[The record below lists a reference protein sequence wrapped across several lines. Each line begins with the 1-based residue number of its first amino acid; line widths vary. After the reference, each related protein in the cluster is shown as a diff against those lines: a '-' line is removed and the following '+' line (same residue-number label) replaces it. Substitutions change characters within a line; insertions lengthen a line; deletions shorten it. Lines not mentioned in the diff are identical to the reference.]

1 MIALRRGFS
10 RLARHDQKLRE
21 NFQLE
26 RGARP
31 VLPELAHV
39 LRGLPA
45 EWIRLRPESRRQNCP
60 DIPEDVGTSRFA
72 NGGGRT
78 AHIPIRDNAIGSR
91 ARRIEEIKRIGI
103 ILLPL
108 PADVAVREKRIHPDI
123 PLRKGKVI
131 ISLGL
136 IGGNALFLIQF
147 RNRYG
152 RFWAIETFASVF
164 RVS

>member
-1 MIALRRGFS
+1 MIALRRCCS

-21 NFQLE
+21 NLQLE
-26 RGARP
+26 IAPKAFGA
-31 VLPELAHV
+31 VLPKLVHV
-39 LRGLPA
+39 SRRLPA
-45 EWIRLRPESRRQNCP
+45 EWMRLRPKSRRQNCP
-60 DIPEDVGTSRFA
+60 DIPEDVDTAVFA

-103 ILLPL
+103 ILLPF
-108 PADVAVREKRIHPDI
+108 PADVAVGEKGIHPDI

-136 IGGNALFLIQF
+136 IGDNAFFLIQF
-147 RNRYG
+147 RNR
-152 RFWAIETFASVF
+152 
-164 RVS
+164 